1 MWEAESLS
9 WVALYIYEMKIA
21 WYFKIQASNNRVGGQ
36 VIILKDQILAIP
48 FGSK

>member
-1 MWEAESLS
+1 MWGLS
-9 WVALYIYEMKIA
+9 WVTLYICEMEIV
-21 WYFKIQASNNRVGGQ
+21 WYIKIQAGNRVGGQ